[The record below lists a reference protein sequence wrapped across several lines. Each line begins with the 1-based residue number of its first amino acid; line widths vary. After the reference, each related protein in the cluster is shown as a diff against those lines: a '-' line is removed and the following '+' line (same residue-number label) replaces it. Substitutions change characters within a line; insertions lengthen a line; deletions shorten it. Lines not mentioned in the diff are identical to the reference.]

1 MYIIISLCIVRPL
14 RRLLDEQFGEFGE
27 IENIKVSGDI
37 YIRHYYVPKK

>member
-27 IENIKVSGDI
+27 IENIKVSQSPVSRAFI
-37 YIRHYYVPKK
+37 